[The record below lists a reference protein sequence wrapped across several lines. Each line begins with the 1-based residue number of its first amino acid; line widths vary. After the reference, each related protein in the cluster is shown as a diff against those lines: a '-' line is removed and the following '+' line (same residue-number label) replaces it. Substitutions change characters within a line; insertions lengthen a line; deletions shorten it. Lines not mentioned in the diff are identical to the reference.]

1 MQNSHR
7 LARTWPALLGVLLL
21 ASPARPATVASV
33 FNGKVPC
40 IAEPNGVQFCAGTL
54 ATRVETWDDV
64 PLDANVTIP
73 PAAMDG
79 PFPLIVDLHGWGI
92 GKTQTPED
100 QAMDGYVVLSYSAR
114 GFHFSCGFA
123 AAQVPDPTLTNPTA
137 CTDRGWIR
145 LADARYEA
153 RDTQYL
159 AGLLADEGLVIP
171 DKIGVTGASYGGG
184 QSMILAALKDRVMLP
199 DGTFTPWK
207 SPDGLDNMRSA
218 WRPACTRRPAPIP
231 STTSR
236 AGGRASR
243 RASRTTAIRR
253 CARSSTR

>member
-79 PFPLIVDLHGWGI
+79 
-92 GKTQTPED
+92 
-100 QAMDGYVVLSYSAR
+100 YVVLSDSAR

-218 WRPACTRRPAPIP
+218 WRPASTRRPAPIP